1 MTSVMGPIVGVEPPF
16 TVHTIIGAVDKRGK
30 GCAAIKMIVGFE

>member
-1 MTSVMGPIVGVEPPF
+1 MTSVIDSIIGIEPSF

-30 GCAAIKMIVGFE
+30 GRATVKMIVGFE